1 MHMALTYTLTQE
13 MRQEGHFGE
22 SVLPEVS
29 DLLND
34 SDYDE
39 VLRTLK
45 DADVEEYRCKTDWF
59 LCLVLPGIKPQCL
72 KYYEDGEER
81 LCDRYTA
88 YQLRKMDAMLVAQL
102 ELFRSVM
109 ELQGALSETAA
120 SR

>member
-1 MHMALTYTLTQE
+1 MTLTLAPTQE
-13 MRQEGHFGE
+13 LLQEGHYGE
-22 SVLPEVS
+22 SVLPEVAA
-29 DLLND
+29 LLDD

-45 DADVEEYRCKTDWF
+45 NADVEEYRCKTDWF
-59 LCLVLPGIKPQCL
+59 LCLVLPGVKPQCL

-81 LCDRYTA
+81 LCDRYNA